1 VVLALLDEGLAE
13 PPALVDGELLVEPD
27 AGAPDAGEPDGLEL
41 ALYDGVLVL
50 PPNVP
55 LAPGVLLKL
64 P

>member
-13 PPALVDGELLVEPD
+13 PPALAGGELLVEPD
-27 AGAPDAGEPDGLEL
+27 AGEPDGPEL